1 MVQMIDDD
9 KDYIM
14 NEKGG
19 ASAWK
24 NRNKLRIAS
33 DGEAPVPLNKMN
45 SK

>member
-1 MVQMIDDD
+1 MIDYD

-19 ASAWK
+19 ASVWK

-33 DGEAPVPLNKMN
+33 DGETPVLLNKMN

>member
-1 MVQMIDDD
+1 MKVVYVAN
-9 KDYIM
+9 K

-24 NRNKLRIAS
+24 NRDKLRIAS